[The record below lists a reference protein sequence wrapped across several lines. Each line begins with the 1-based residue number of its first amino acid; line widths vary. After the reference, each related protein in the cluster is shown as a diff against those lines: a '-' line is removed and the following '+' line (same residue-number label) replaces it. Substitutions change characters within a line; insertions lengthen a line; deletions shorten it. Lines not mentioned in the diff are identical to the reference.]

1 MQLRRCRLFP
11 GCPRWPCHPPHLRV
25 FHAFHARPCYCRRGQ
40 LILKFTSPHQEPRML
55 LTDDRRMHAQR
66 HQRRM
71 FRTCFQPDGHRETS
85 AARCKHAKTQSQQM
99 IQPKPRTTDTL
110 RPRRE
115 EERGANH
122 SLSDCLLQDG
132 FGVGSLGPAN
142 FGLLRLSD
150 EGLR

>member
-1 MQLRRCRLFP
+1 
-11 GCPRWPCHPPHLRV
+11 
-25 FHAFHARPCYCRRGQ
+25 
-40 LILKFTSPHQEPRML
+40 
-55 LTDDRRMHAQR
+55 
-66 HQRRM
+66 
-71 FRTCFQPDGHRETS
+71 
-85 AARCKHAKTQSQQM
+85 M

-132 FGVGSLGPAN
+132 FGVGSLDLHGSGPAN